1 MSYISFFK
9 NQFIPTDEVNLNFL
23 DNFLSI
29 VRGYQVFTFFKT
41 VDGGKPLFLDH
52 HIERLLKNTEAMC
65 MKVEQS
71 HDDIKQL
78 VFDTIAKNDS
88 STDELSVMI
97 VFLGGKPVTGSDLYS
112 NDPMDILVLVT
123 PIRIYPAEYY
133 AKGIS
138 VGLFEFQRHYAEIK
152 APFTYMG
159 GLLAQNTIIKNGDYD
174 EVLYTS
180 NGRVLEG
187 TTFSFFAINNNEVVL
202 TPPTDGNILRS
213 VTRLVLLNIMEEKEI
228 KFEERDLPVD
238 EVYSCKEAF
247 IVSSTRDIVPIVSV
261 ANHTIG
267 DGLVG
272 ASTKKLME
280 IYQEEIRKFIS

>member
-78 VFDTIAKNDS
+78 VFDTIAENNP

-97 VFLGGKPVTGSDLYS
+97 VF
-112 NDPMDILVLVT
+112 
-123 PIRIYPAEYY
+123 
-133 AKGIS
+133 
-138 VGLFEFQRHYAEIK
+138 
-152 APFTYMG
+152 
-159 GLLAQNTIIKNGDYD
+159 
-174 EVLYTS
+174 
-180 NGRVLEG
+180 
-187 TTFSFFAINNNEVVL
+187 
-202 TPPTDGNILRS
+202 
-213 VTRLVLLNIMEEKEI
+213 
-228 KFEERDLPVD
+228 
-238 EVYSCKEAF
+238 
-247 IVSSTRDIVPIVSV
+247 
-261 ANHTIG
+261 
-267 DGLVG
+267 
-272 ASTKKLME
+272 
-280 IYQEEIRKFIS
+280 